1 MYSVASHLRS
11 EQLVDHA
18 VPGQKR
24 FPFELF
30 RHNDH
35 LFSVDEPPIITSEC

>member
-1 MYSVASHLRS
+1 MYSVAFHLRS

-24 FPFELF
+24 FPLELF
-30 RHNDH
+30 RHDDH
-35 LFSVDEPPIITSEC
+35 LFSANAPPIITSEY